1 MTVPVNPKNGVN
13 RPVNTYTN
21 SGRERFMGSDRNV
34 GLPGIRSPRRRL
46 SQEDLVSSQR
56 RVVTV
61 GR

>member
-34 GLPGIRSPRRRL
+34 GLPAIRSPRRL